1 MPFLE
6 TQLMEIKLAADKL
19 LLDLQFAVSRWAL
32 ALAGAPRSCH
42 WCHNLA

>member
-19 LLDLQFAVSRWAL
+19 LLDLQFAVSAL
-32 ALAGAPRSCH
+32 GVGVGWRTS
-42 WCHNLA
+42 